1 MPRAMVPQH
10 VLSPISPILRDRKF
24 TFALAGA
31 TGLHVALVSL
41 NLPSWDCPFFRVTGV
56 PCPGCGLS
64 RATMLLLKGDLS
76 GSIRFHAF
84 APIFLF
90 AIVALIL
97 SLILPKSIIQP
108 AIARAELIERKTGV
122 TVLILGSL
130 ILYWLARLLFLQGAF
145 VQLIRG

>member
-1 MPRAMVPQH
+1 MRRAMLPQQ
-10 VLSPISPILRDRKF
+10 VFSPISPVLRDRRF

-31 TGLHVALVSL
+31 LGLHIALVSL
-41 NLPSWDCPFFRVTGV
+41 SLPSWECPFFRLTGI

-64 RATMLLLKGDLS
+64 RATMLLLKGNLS
-76 GSIRFHAF
+76 GSLRFHAF
-84 APIFLF
+84 APVFLF

-97 SLILPKSIIQP
+97 SILLPKSILQP
-108 AIARAELIERKTGV
+108 AIARAELIERKTGL

-130 ILYWLARLLFLQGAF
+130 ILYWLARLLFLQADF